1 MAARVSQSLS
11 QVNRRVFAGL
21 SFRAIPR
28 IVNASARAGLLAHRN
43 TRSQAPWTCRV
54 TQANIARYSHTDS
67 ASSTDPY
74 ASIPDATAYKGS
86 SITER
91 HWVSR
96 DVAVVDALIEP
107 KAILQFF
114 EFTTSG
120 VLPNGK
126 KTNLALLAEDE
137 VPLLVAPSSE
147 WAPAPFNTDGLS
159 TMQKAI
165 ERITSQEDLSGVC
178 KVGHNIHFLKS
189 RLWGGLAPVPASRW
203 QEKDLNNPDHFTIAH
218 EYLTSVIAVFEYLNI
233 PQIRSNMCDT
243 FNKISGDFEEL
254 QAALNARRKAQA
266 SLSEEKINLTALWEQ
281 FIRAQYEVMTSTAH
295 SWVMDR
301 VAELREQTMGRF
313 NAIAAENP
321 EDPEMQAF
329 SKRWFDLISVT
340 SMADFNIW
348 IHMDGYRDYH
358 PPSEIIA
365 GLHNPDLKNQ
375 DKNYGFSKL
384 LSERLEQ
391 CIRAQNE
398 AAKVQGPSA
407 TQSDAARL
415 ERLSLSTVVQDEL
428 REKIRGRVPS
438 PQPPVQPWI
447 QQLLRLQEMMQQG
460 QKSDYGFGLAIYRSA
475 HKLSD
480 EQWESV
486 QRDVEAHLMSWSDDI
501 QRADELSPLFKL
513 HWFDCKELGFD
524 ANKPV
529 SAARRHFQQI
539 RSSDEWSHQIAPSV
553 FLLVDHF
560 NVGSYVDPEYR
571 ASFTTDKAFLKGD
584 FQGHVLA
591 VDADFD
597 DNATENESADG
608 MANEG
613 SQGEGPEYPGQMR
626 ILGNLVWSELYPM
639 TMLQSVRLLNFW
651 LQAREHPWK
660 AYTGPTVPSQIE
672 QWEER
677 NAIKTDMLDGFTE
690 FLKQKDP
697 NLAEK
702 IKELRKDGVI

>member
-1 MAARVSQSLS
+1 MAARLSRSLS

-28 IVNASARAGLLAHRN
+28 IANTRARAGLLAHRN
-43 TRSQAPWTCRV
+43 IRSLAPWTCRV

-67 ASSTDPY
+67 GSPTNPY

-86 SITER
+86 SITEK
-91 HWVSR
+91 HWMST
-96 DVAVVDALIEP
+96 DVATVDALIEP
-107 KAILQFF
+107 RAILQFF

-120 VLPNGK
+120 ALPNGK
-126 KTNLALLAEDE
+126 KTDLALLTEDE

-147 WAPAPFNTDGLS
+147 WAPAPFNKDGLS
-159 TMQKAI
+159 TVQKAI
-165 ERITSQEDLSGVC
+165 ERITSQENLSGVC
-178 KVGHNIHFLKS
+178 KIGHNIHFLKS

-243 FNKISGDFEEL
+243 FNRISGDFGEL
-254 QAALNARRKAQA
+254 QDALNARRKAQG
-266 SLSEEKINLTALWEQ
+266 SLAEEKINLTALWEQ

-295 SWVMDR
+295 SWILAR
-301 VAELREQTMGRF
+301 VAELREQTMNSF
-313 NAIAAENP
+313 NAIPVESP
-321 EDPEMQAF
+321 EGPEMQAF
-329 SKRWFDLISVT
+329 SKRWMDLISVT

-358 PPSEIIA
+358 PPSEVVA
-365 GLHNPDLKNQ
+365 GLHNPDLKYH

-384 LSERLEQ
+384 LSERLEE
-391 CIRAQNE
+391 CIKAQNE
-398 AAKVQGPSA
+398 AVTVQGPSA
-407 TQSDAARL
+407 LQSDEARL
-415 ERLSLSTVVQDEL
+415 ERLSLSTVVQNEL
-428 REKIRGRVPS
+428 RQKIRGRVPS

-447 QQLLRLQEMMQQG
+447 QQLLRVQEMMQPG
-460 QKSDYGFGLAIYRSA
+460 QSSDYGFGLAIYRAA
-475 HKLSD
+475 HQLSD

-486 QRDVEAHLMSWSDDI
+486 QRNVEAHLASWSDDI
-501 QRADELSPLFKL
+501 QRADQLKPLLKL
-513 HWFDCKELGFD
+513 HWFDCKELGFE

-539 RSSDEWSHQIAPSV
+539 RSSDEWSHKIATSV
-553 FLLVDHF
+553 FLLIDHF
-560 NVGSYVDPEYR
+560 NVGSYVDYEYR
-571 ASFTTDKAFLKGD
+571 ASFTKDKGFLKGD

-597 DNATENESADG
+597 DSATENESADG
-608 MANEG
+608 TANEG
-613 SQGEGPEYPGQMR
+613 PLDVGSAYPGHMR

-639 TMLQSVRLLNFW
+639 TMLQSLRLENFW

-677 NAIKTDMLDGFTE
+677 NAIKTYMMDSFAE

-697 NLAEK
+697 TLAGK
-702 IKELRKDGVI
+702 VKEFRKEGLI